1 MEYRLIDVAKSD
13 EIAKL
18 AVCLTNEI
26 IERTG
31 IKHFDVDVVLAEKLC
46 ASFIKDG
53 HYWVIAA
60 FDRDVIIGFG
70 ALCESRSLY
79 AEGLF
84 GIIQEF
90 YVLPE
95 HRSHNVG
102 KHLIEK
108 IVEYAK
114 SKNWK
119 RLELCTPPVPEFQRT
134 VDFYRNN
141 GFEITGG
148 YKMKYVIAQQSTAAG
163 QILRCAPNLPQSA
176 ALGDSSEP
184 RTVPF
189 FER

>member
-1 MEYRLIDVAKSD
+1 MNNSLSKKQNRAMEYKLVDVTNSK

-31 IKHFDVDVVLAEKLC
+31 IKHFNVDVPLAINLC
-46 ASFIKDG
+46 DHFIKDG
-53 HYWVIAA
+53 HYQVIAA
-60 FDRDVIIGFG
+60 FDNDTIVGFG

-79 AEGLF
+79 AKGVF

-90 YVLPE
+90 YVLSE
-95 HRSHNVG
+95 YRSQNIG

-108 IVEYAK
+108 IVEYGR

-119 RLELCTPPVPEFQRT
+119 RLELCTPPVPEFDRT
-134 VDFYRNN
+134 VDFYQNN

-148 YKMKYVIAQQSTAAG
+148 FKMKYAIA
-163 QILRCAPNLPQSA
+163 
-176 ALGDSSEP
+176 
-184 RTVPF
+184 
-189 FER
+189 